1 MSRLSNNTSYISGM
15 VKGIFVATIIIGL
28 GIVAFIVFAALNPEV
43 IGTWFGNIVSAF
55 QGAIQ

>member
-1 MSRLSNNTSYISGM
+1 MSRLSNNTSYLSGM
-15 VKGIFVATIIIGL
+15 VKGIFVTAIVIGL
-28 GIVAFIVFAALNPEV
+28 GIVAFVIFAALNPEV